1 MHAHP
6 FPADA
11 ATRAYARPEAPA
23 RTARAVEYDLLARV
37 TGRLSAASTRQ
48 AEDHPA
54 FVRAVNDN
62 LRLWT
67 ALAADVGSEG
77 NRLPSMLRA
86 RLVWLYEFTARHSLA
101 VLEGR
106 AGVEVLVE
114 INTAVMRGLRGDGGT
129 T

>member
-6 FPADA
+6 SLAEA
-11 ATRAYARPEAPA
+11 ANRAYARPEAPA

-37 TGRLSAASTRQ
+37 TGRLTAAAARQ
-48 AEDHPA
+48 QDDHPG
-54 FVRAVNDN
+54 FVHAVNDN

-67 ALAADVGSEG
+67 ALAADVGGEG
-77 NRLPSMLRA
+77 NRLPPLLRA
-86 RLVWLYEFTARHSLA
+86 RLLFLYEFTTRHSLA
-101 VLEGR
+101 VLDGR

-114 INTAVMRGLRGDGGT
+114 INTAIMRGLRGDGGT